1 MAWLHY
7 WLSEIGWFVLV
18 SLFIAA
24 LVTLVLYLLQYALGT
39 LQRQFEAPPLSD
51 LQETDSLL
59 AWVLSLKSW
68 KSQWLRAWISALNAE
83 ANKSGDSPRLTFE
96 DDGSKQPLELS
107 VRQVMSVVKSAEE
120 KVVSCNVVGQA
131 MWFSITVAGT
141 APAAGSHRA
150 YSVGVSPLHLQLE
163 LHMKEDGEDVQVT
176 WSFINFPNVNLE
188 IQPKPGQEVSEN
200 LFSSESSKSKNVSD
214 VGMFP
219 TSSSVK
225 TKVKNSF
232 SFPVISLSS
241 LITLFTSVSSIA
253 VQLTPSQSFCFRW
266 RGGSPFSAKKVICL
280 PAHSPGIHWISHN
293 NVTEGVVSGPSK
305 IARAEWL
312 GHVGSTPTLRDAVQ
326 ALLSSVRPSV
336 MLSTKPT
343 DVKEIQNAQ
352 SIGAVARGMSPPKPP
367 RIHELRLQV
376 KNISAMLPA
385 SRDTAGNGN
394 PVCMAQLNEPVQ
406 KFITAA
412 AKNPL
417 TPSWE
422 EVLSFE
428 LNAKSK
434 ELTLHIVEAGS
445 VSESPF
451 LAYATVP
458 IDLFRKQPSGQQ
470 SFALVSG
477 SGALPGSFTAEFSYI
492 EPSDWRLR
500 QVPTPLP
507 ARKVETDRTV
517 MPCGTV
523 VTTVTAVK
531 SKPRANGRVLQG
543 SDSPRAT
550 PTKVK
555 VMERNFSMQAM
566 AVHGPPVSKT
576 LSSSDTELLV
586 LNGADP
592 VAEAAIRQLR
602 ESAKQTPKSPR
613 KKSTIIISGVSKTAL
628 AQHDEA
634 SLMMNYAATMD
645 GTAAP
650 EACCA
655 QEDSTSAEA
664 KPSLAPSHTLPVLTS
679 GEGLQDD
686 WEGLAAD
693 QHGPFQEWDHGRM
706 DQDYDE
712 MSGSNQSV
720 SEIGT
725 LKKSKGGFLRKSAR
739 LFFRRRHQQKDPG
752 MSQSHNDLVFLQ
764 QQQHPRAE
772 EQRRKGATLTRLLNK
787 KLLPRNRSKGK
798 LAGASS
804 EQCA

>member
-163 LHMKEDGEDVQVT
+163 LHMKEDGEDIQVT

-188 IQPKPGQEVSEN
+188 IQPKPGQEMA
-200 LFSSESSKSKNVSD
+200 
-214 VGMFP
+214 G
-219 TSSSVK
+219 T
-225 TKVKNSF
+225 
-232 SFPVISLSS
+232 
-241 LITLFTSVSSIA
+241 
-253 VQLTPSQSFCFRW
+253 C
-266 RGGSPFSAKKVICL
+266 
-280 PAHSPGIHWISHN
+280 
-293 NVTEGVVSGPSK
+293 GVD
-305 IARAEWL
+305 
-312 GHVGSTPTLRDAVQ
+312 PTLRDAVQ

-655 QEDSTSAEA
+655 QEDSTPAEA